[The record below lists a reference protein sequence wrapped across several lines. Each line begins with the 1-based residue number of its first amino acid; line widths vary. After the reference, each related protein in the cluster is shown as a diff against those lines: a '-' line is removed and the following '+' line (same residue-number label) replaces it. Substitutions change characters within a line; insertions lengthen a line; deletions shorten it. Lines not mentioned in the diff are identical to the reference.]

1 MAACAGVVALLTE
14 IARRAEIGGRAPVD
28 DERISRAIAHLHR
41 SYSQPVSVDEMAA
54 HAHLSSSRFRRLF
67 HQRTGFSPLEY
78 LTRLRLNHASQLM
91 AETALSIAE
100 IARAVGYEDPLYF
113 SRLFRRK
120 MGVSPTEFRQSKA

>member
-1 MAACAGVVALLTE
+1 MLW
-14 IARRAEIGGRAPVD
+14 
-28 DERISRAIAHLHR
+28 
-41 SYSQPVSVDEMAA
+41 AA
-54 HAHLSSSRFRRLF
+54 HKKRGPRAVSYTHLF

>member
-1 MAACAGVVALLTE
+1 MAREMRSSSTG
-14 IARRAEIGGRAPVD
+14 ARP
-28 DERISRAIAHLHR
+28 
-41 SYSQPVSVDEMAA
+41 PVSVNEMAA

>member
-1 MAACAGVVALLTE
+1 
-14 IARRAEIGGRAPVD
+14 
-28 DERISRAIAHLHR
+28 
-41 SYSQPVSVDEMAA
+41 
-54 HAHLSSSRFRRLF
+54 
-67 HQRTGFSPLEY
+67 
-78 LTRLRLNHASQLM
+78 M